1 MILANN
7 CTKKCDFRKIKDILV
22 IQGKLMA
29 VTTINL
35 DPYSSIPYLLQTELE
50 TVKNS
55 LTKSVR
61 DEAEYISHD
70 TENGT

>member
-1 MILANN
+1 M
-7 CTKKCDFRKIKDILV
+7 V
-22 IQGKLMA
+22 IQGKWMA

-50 TVKNS
+50 TVKNI

>member
-1 MILANN
+1 
-7 CTKKCDFRKIKDILV
+7 
-22 IQGKLMA
+22 MA

-50 TVKNS
+50 TVKNI

-61 DEAEYISHD
+61 DEAEYIYPMTPK
-70 TENGT
+70 TEHKQIMQTTHS

>member
-1 MILANN
+1 
-7 CTKKCDFRKIKDILV
+7 
-22 IQGKLMA
+22 MA
-29 VTTINL
+29 ITAIYL

-50 TVKNS
+50 TVKNI
-55 LTKSVR
+55 LPKSVR